1 MDIKKFVERG
11 QGAQTSVN
19 KILSDAEIAMIRRGN
34 KPASEQERIGRSIAI
49 ADHQG
54 EELPAADAPVPEM
67 LEAIDKAVAALRKY
81 PNSAD
86 LQYCVGYLEGFKE
99 LLRPWP
105 APAPHMSDAER
116 ELLNRTWCDVC
127 QSHFCSCGPKP

>member
-11 QGAQTSVN
+11 QGAQTSIN

-34 KPASEQERIGRSIAI
+34 ASDQEKVGRMIAK

-54 EELPAADAPVPEM
+54 EELPDADAPVPEM

-81 PNSAD
+81 PDSKD

-99 LLRPWP
+99 LLKPWP
-105 APAPHMSDAER
+105 EK
-116 ELLNRTWCDVC
+116 
-127 QSHFCSCGPKP
+127 KP